1 MHIQVYQCKKIDTD
15 LTCILRRKKGNGL
28 RQKKEQSQ
36 AKRLY
41 EIKSSAHEIAVERYI
56 AAAAASIK
64 CIEYDRIENTI

>member
-1 MHIQVYQCKKIDTD
+1 MQENRYRSD
-15 LTCILRRKKGNGL
+15 LYSEEKKGNGL